1 MRKPDDLSSPAL
13 ALLPDSEAP
22 QLLFLLFHG
31 LGRNGA
37 QMEPLAQA
45 LRAQYP
51 QAAVLSVDAPEA
63 FDGKPG
69 DTPGYQWFSARGLD
83 DASRVERV
91 ATTLP
96 GFIALVRQWAAH
108 FELPWERV
116 ALAGFSQGAT
126 MALEAVQAEP
136 GLAGRVLAFG
146 GRYASLPGHAPEAV
160 SLHLL
165 HGMADEQL
173 PYRDIVRAAQA
184 LVQLGADVTADIKP
198 GIGHELHP
206 ELIAKAMEQLR
217 TFVPARLWRE
227 AVLAAAE
234 QDKQAPH

>member
-1 MRKPDDLSSPAL
+1 MSKPNLHTPTL
-13 ALLPDSEAP
+13 MLLPDGQAP

-31 LGRNGA
+31 LGRDGS
-37 QMEPLAQA
+37 QMAPLAQA

-51 QAAVLSVDAPEA
+51 QAAVLSIDAPER
-63 FDGKPG
+63 FDGAADG
-69 DTPGYQWFSARGLD
+69 ETGYQWFSLQRID
-83 DASRVERV
+83 DASRIERV
-91 ATTLP
+91 AAALP
-96 GFIALVRQWAAH
+96 SFIASVRHWAAH

-116 ALAGFSQGAT
+116 ALGGFSQGAI
-126 MALEAVQAEP
+126 MALEAVQVEP
-136 GLAGRVLAFG
+136 RLAGRVLAFG
-146 GRYASLPGHAPEAV
+146 GRYARLPQHVPEEV

-165 HGMADEQL
+165 HGMADERM
-173 PYRDIVRAAQA
+173 PYRDIVQAAQI
-184 LVQLGADVTADIKP
+184 LVQLGADVTADVKP

-234 QDKQAPH
+234 QDRQQQG